1 MHLGVAGPVRTRVVQ
16 PDEVKDGVVVRPVS
30 KVLCTYMPRL
40 FSAQNVFEKPMDKT
54 SSIVTEKAL

>member
-1 MHLGVAGPVRTRVVQ
+1 MHLGKAGSMRTRVVQ

-30 KVLCTYMPRL
+30 KVLCTCMPRL

>member
-1 MHLGVAGPVRTRVVQ
+1 MRTRVVQ

-30 KVLCTYMPRL
+30 KVLCTCMPRL